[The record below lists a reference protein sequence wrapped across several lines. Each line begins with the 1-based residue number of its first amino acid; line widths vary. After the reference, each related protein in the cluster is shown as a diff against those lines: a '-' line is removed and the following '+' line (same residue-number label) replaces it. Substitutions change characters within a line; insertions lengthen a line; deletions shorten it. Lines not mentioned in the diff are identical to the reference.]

1 MQHDRQARAAYTVAE
16 AAAQLSLGRTKMA
29 ELIASNQVRH
39 VRVGR
44 RVLVPR
50 AALDEFLE
58 RRADE

>member
-1 MQHDRQARAAYTVAE
+1 MQQSNEVRAAYSLAE
-16 AAAQLSLGRTKMA
+16 AAHQLSLGRTKMA
-29 ELIASNQVRH
+29 ELVASNRIRH

-58 RRADE
+58 AEAK